1 MVFGFILL
9 PVISN
14 SLYGQGKKDTYIWI
28 FPILMLVLRSVLS
41 YCYWVI
47 DHTALIFLQLPL
59 FLTGLYYGAILSFDI
74 QTIEFWYLLVTFS
87 LQIVNDRTHFL
98 LNVLVSI
105 LSNCSKKSTDEEM
118 IVKNKTRKYSI
129 LPAHSNGYACL
140 HSFHIFILVY
150 IYAGLG
156 LYTAPFTSSLPIS
169 IYITPG
175 YKPVVVWLLSSVYE
189 IMSILL
195 SKTKKN
201 VMFFGFISNKWWRS
215 VLRGFV
221 LSLGMWVF
229 YLGLGLGVQT
239 FFYTGLNWFYI
250 FAYYNQTVKYENQIS
265 GGE

>member
-1 MVFGFILL
+1 MLICLGIVIGNYFLNLSFFTYPSIVICYYAVMVFNQDHKKKQLFVFVLVFTMVFGFILL

-14 SLYGQGKKDTYIWI
+14 SLYDQGKKDTYIWI
-28 FPILMLVLRSVLS
+28 FPILMLILRSVLS

-74 QTIEFWYLLVTFS
+74 QTIQFWYLLVTFS

-105 LSNCSKKSTDEEM
+105 LSNCSKKTTDEEM
-118 IVKNKTRKYSI
+118 IVKNKMRKYPI

-175 YKPVVVWLLSSVYE
+175 YKPVVVWLLSSVY
-189 IMSILL
+189 
-195 SKTKKN
+195 
-201 VMFFGFISNKWWRS
+201 
-215 VLRGFV
+215 
-221 LSLGMWVF
+221 
-229 YLGLGLGVQT
+229 
-239 FFYTGLNWFYI
+239 
-250 FAYYNQTVKYENQIS
+250 
-265 GGE
+265 